1 MKALNPISQMN
12 NTQTENPIEILGRP
26 NDQTWIFPE
35 PINLPEI
42 PVLMLD
48 TGKSPDN
55 GNKIAMFRDSR
66 TLNIKKVPCN
76 LNKKPGHIVQS
87 DPSDFFAEQYSDP
100 DASFLEFEMDGVVY
114 TAGNLA
120 ADENAG
126 VGLGL
131 DKFVD
136 IKPRV
141 TSALALFGITGPF
154 ALCLTATYENL
165 EHFQYQSRQMENAL
179 LGGFNWTTIS
189 GSFSA
194 QIFKQD
200 TGDDNPAKKGLF
212 TIPESSESWQFPKL
226 FAQDKKLSLEGKP
239 NVTVELGFQTTNYMF
254 RKAGATAPAPALSG
268 ADKELGGNLFYADI
282 AQRIGANNPQSPELI
297 NAINRGDASIY
308 LPELGQKIALLSVV
322 NAAKPSFETR
332 YIDSILKNMRSEYRI
347 VTLSGGMVY
356 LFGPAI
362 KQALEQKGFEVRL
375 IPQFPE
381 LAQIVS
387 MSVMAVNRFYRMF
400 N

>member
-1 MKALNPISQMN
+1 MKALNPINNQMN
-12 NTQTENPIEILGRP
+12 NNQLENPIEIQGRP

-35 PINLPEI
+35 PINLPTM
-42 PVLMLD
+42 PVLMQD

-55 GNKIAMFRDSR
+55 GIKIAMWRDAR

-100 DASFLEFEMDGVVY
+100 DASFLEFEMDGTVY

-131 DKFVD
+131 DKSVD

-141 TSALALFGITGPF
+141 AAALALFRIEGPF
-154 ALCLTATYENL
+154 CLCVTETYKNL
-165 EHFQYQSRQMENAL
+165 EHFQAQSRQMENAL
-179 LGGFNWTTIS
+179 LGGFNWTTIG

-194 QIFKQD
+194 EIF
-200 TGDDNPAKKGLF
+200 TEEGESTKKGLY
-212 TIPESSESWQFPKL
+212 TIPESSESWQFPKI
-226 FAQDKKLSLEGKP
+226 FAHDKKLSLEGKP

-268 ADKELGGNLFYADI
+268 ADDKLGGNLFYADI
-282 AQRIGANNPQSPELI
+282 AERIGAKNPQSPELI
-297 NAINRGDASIY
+297 NAVNRGDASIY
-308 LPELGQKIALLSVV
+308 LPELGQEVSLLSVV
-322 NAAKPSFETR
+322 NAAKPSFEKL
-332 YIDSILKNMRSEYRI
+332 YIESIRSNMRSEFRI
-347 VTLSGGMVY
+347 VTLSGGMTHV
-356 LFGPAI
+356 FGPAI
-362 KQALEQKGFEVRL
+362 KRALEQKGFEVRL

-381 LAQIVS
+381 LAQIVG
-387 MSVMAVNRFYRMF
+387 MSFMAVNRFYRMF